1 MRDSKSSNFSNVED
15 IQIVAQVLE
24 GNTEAFSALV
34 QRHRER
40 VYHTAYSLVGDLDEA
55 DDLAQEAFLKAFR
68 ALRRFRGQSLFST
81 WLHRIAVN
89 CCLDHLKSKHRR
101 SFVSLEDYRED
112 WDAPLVWVGRSEKS
126 DVRVERRELQE
137 LLERALG
144 DLSEGYRVTFV
155 LRELEGLTYEEI
167 AELLGCS
174 IGTVKSRL
182 FRGRAKLREILQVQ
196 YENWIE
202 A

>member
-24 GNTEAFSALV
+24 GDTGAFSALV
-34 QRHRER
+34 QRHHER
-40 VYHTAYSLVGDLDEA
+40 VYRTAYSLVGDLDEA
-55 DDLAQEAFLKAFR
+55 DDLAQEAFIKAFR

-89 CCLDHLKSKHRR
+89 CCLDYLQSKHRR
-101 SFVSLEDYRED
+101 NFVSLDDYREN
-112 WDAPLVWVGRSEKS
+112 WHAPRIWMGRAKNA

-137 LLERALG
+137 ILERALG
-144 DLSEGYRVTFV
+144 ELPEAYRVTFV
-155 LRELEGLTYEEI
+155 LREIEGLTYEEI
-167 AELLGCS
+167 AESLGCS

>member
-24 GNTEAFSALV
+24 GDTGAFSALV
-34 QRHRER
+34 QRHHER
-40 VYHTAYSLVGDLDEA
+40 VYRTAYSLVGDLDEA
-55 DDLAQEAFLKAFR
+55 DDLAQEAFIKAFR
-68 ALRRFRGQSLFST
+68 ALRRFRGQSRFST

-89 CCLDHLKSKHRR
+89 CCLDYLQSKHRR
-101 SFVSLEDYRED
+101 NFVSLDDYREN
-112 WDAPLVWVGRSEKS
+112 WHAPRIWMGRAKNA

-137 LLERALG
+137 ILERALG
-144 DLSEGYRVTFV
+144 ELPEAYRVTFV
-155 LRELEGLTYEEI
+155 LREIEGLTYEEI
-167 AELLGCS
+167 AKSLGCS

>member
-68 ALRRFRGQSLFST
+68 ALRRFRGQSLFFT

-112 WDAPLVWVGRSEKS
+112 WDAPLAWVGRSEKS

>member
-24 GNTEAFSALV
+24 GDTGAFSALV
-34 QRHRER
+34 QRHHER
-40 VYHTAYSLVGDLDEA
+40 VYRTAYSLVGDLDEA
-55 DDLAQEAFLKAFR
+55 DDLAQEAFIKAFR
-68 ALRRFRGQSLFST
+68 ALGRFRGQSLFST

-89 CCLDHLKSKHRR
+89 CCLDYLQSKHRR
-101 SFVSLEDYRED
+101 NFVSLDDYREN
-112 WDAPLVWVGRSEKS
+112 WHAPRIWMGRAKNA

-137 LLERALG
+137 ILERALG
-144 DLSEGYRVTFV
+144 ELPEAYRVTFV
-155 LRELEGLTYEEI
+155 LREIEGLTYEEI
-167 AELLGCS
+167 AESLGCS

>member
-15 IQIVAQVLE
+15 IQLVAQVLE
-24 GNTEAFSALV
+24 GNTGAFSALV

-40 VYHTAYSLVGDLDEA
+40 VYRTAYSLVGDLDEA

-89 CCLDHLKSKHRR
+89 CCLDYLKSKHRR
-101 SFVSLEDYRED
+101 SFVSLEEYRED
-112 WDAPLVWVGRSEKS
+112 WDAPLVWVRRSENA

-155 LRELEGLTYEEI
+155 LRELEGLAYEEI

-182 FRGRAKLREILQVQ
+182 FRARAKLREILQVQ

>member
-15 IQIVAQVLE
+15 IQIVSQVLE
-24 GNTEAFSALV
+24 GDTGAFSALV
-34 QRHRER
+34 QRHHER
-40 VYHTAYSLVGDLDEA
+40 VYRTAYSLVGDLDEA
-55 DDLAQEAFLKAFR
+55 DDLAQEAFIKAFR
-68 ALRRFRGQSLFST
+68 ALRRFRGQSRFST

-89 CCLDHLKSKHRR
+89 CCLDYLQSKHRR
-101 SFVSLEDYRED
+101 NFVSLDDYREN
-112 WDAPLVWVGRSEKS
+112 WHAPRIWMGRAKNA

-137 LLERALG
+137 ILERALG
-144 DLSEGYRVTFV
+144 ELPEAYRVTFV
-155 LRELEGLTYEEI
+155 LREIEGLTYEEI
-167 AELLGCS
+167 AKSLGCS

>member
-24 GNTEAFSALV
+24 GDTGAFSALV
-34 QRHRER
+34 QRHHER
-40 VYHTAYSLVGDLDEA
+40 VYRTAYSLVGDLDEA
-55 DDLAQEAFLKAFR
+55 DDLAQEAFIKAFR
-68 ALRRFRGQSLFST
+68 ALRRFRGQSRFST

-89 CCLDHLKSKHRR
+89 CCLDYLQSKHRR
-101 SFVSLEDYRED
+101 NFVSLDDYREN
-112 WDAPLVWVGRSEKS
+112 WHAPRIWMGRAKNA

-137 LLERALG
+137 ILERALG
-144 DLSEGYRVTFV
+144 ELPEAYRVTFV
-155 LRELEGLTYEEI
+155 LREIEGLTYEEI
-167 AELLGCS
+167 AESLGCS

>member
-24 GNTEAFSALV
+24 GNTGAFSALV

-40 VYHTAYSLVGDLDEA
+40 VYRTAYSLVGDLDEA
-55 DDLAQEAFLKAFR
+55 DDLAQEAFIKAFR

-89 CCLDHLKSKHRR
+89 CCLDYLKSKHRR
-101 SFVSLEDYRED
+101 NFVSLDDYREN
-112 WDAPLVWVGRSEKS
+112 WDAPRLWMGRAKNA

-137 LLERALG
+137 ILERALG
-144 DLSEGYRVTFV
+144 DLSEAYRVTFV
-155 LRELEGLTYEEI
+155 LREIEGLTYEEI

>member
-24 GNTEAFSALV
+24 GDTGAFSALV
-34 QRHRER
+34 QRHHER
-40 VYHTAYSLVGDLDEA
+40 VYRTAYSLVGDLDEA
-55 DDLAQEAFLKAFR
+55 DDLAQEAFIKAFR
-68 ALRRFRGQSLFST
+68 ALRRFRGQSRFST

-89 CCLDHLKSKHRR
+89 CCLDYLQSKHRR
-101 SFVSLEDYRED
+101 NFVSLDDYREN
-112 WDAPLVWVGRSEKS
+112 WNAPRIWMGRAKNA

-137 LLERALG
+137 ILERALG
-144 DLSEGYRVTFV
+144 ELPEAYRVTFV
-155 LRELEGLTYEEI
+155 LREIEGLTYEEI
-167 AELLGCS
+167 AKSLGCS

>member
-1 MRDSKSSNFSNVED
+1 MRDSKSSNFSHVED
-15 IQIVAQVLE
+15 LQIVAQVLG
-24 GNTEAFSALV
+24 GNTGAFSALV
-34 QRHRER
+34 QRHQER
-40 VYHTAYSLVGDLDEA
+40 VYHTVYSLVGDLDEA

-101 SFVSLEDYRED
+101 SFVSLDEQREN
-112 WDAPLVWVGRSEKS
+112 WDALRIWQGRSK
-126 DVRVERRELQE
+126 DADARVEQRELQE
-137 LLERALG
+137 ILERALNN
-144 DLSEGYRVTFV
+144 LSEEYRVTFV
-155 LRELEGLTYEEI
+155 LREIEGLAYEEI
-167 AELLGCS
+167 ATLLNCS

-182 FRGRAKLREILQVQ
+182 FRGRTKLREILQVQ
-196 YENWIE
+196 YDNWIE

>member
-1 MRDSKSSNFSNVED
+1 MRDSKSSNFSNVGD